1 MPNDIFCF
9 SGWAQ
14 QHSALEALFD
24 NKNCRLFSIN
34 YSAFH
39 SYQNF
44 VVNHHF
50 LHHQPHILIGWSL
63 GGQIALRL
71 IADQILQPKYLVLLA
86 PPFQMVKNV
95 NVQSGMPPQTAQN
108 FYQNFAQKPLETLQQ
123 FSVLSSLNDRNNKE
137 MLKNLNVSVENQ
149 QNWLAW
155 LNELYSFS
163 CFNLDFSH
171 MPTTIYFHGENDA
184 IINIGQAKYFQQKI
198 PNLHFYQMPNCGHAP
213 HLNNP
218 TFLTKIISQHC
229 EI

>member
-14 QHSALEALFD
+14 HYTSLEPLFSQ
-24 NKNCRLFSIN
+24 KNCHLFSYKYCDFN
-34 YSAFH
+34 

-44 VVNHHF
+44 LTNNNFAHR
-50 LHHQPHILIGWSL
+50 QPHILIGWSL

-71 IADQILQPKYLVLLA
+71 IADKILQPKFLVLLA
-86 PPFQMVKNV
+86 PPFQMVKDANI
-95 NVQSGMPPQTAQN
+95 QAGMPPQVAKS
-108 FYQNFAQKPLETLQQ
+108 FYENFATTPLETFKQ
-123 FSVLSSLNDRNNKE
+123 FSILSSLNDSNSKE
-137 MLKNLNVSVENQ
+137 MLKNLNISLENQ

-155 LNELYSFS
+155 LHELYSFS
-163 CFNLDFSH
+163 CFDLDFSN

-184 IINIGQAKYFQQKI
+184 IINIAQAKYFQNKI
-198 PNLHFYQMPNCGHAP
+198 ANLYFYKMPNCGHAP

-218 TFLTKIISQHC
+218 AFLRKIISQHC